1 MKPFLLSHPD
11 TMYNCSQV
19 YCSHSLVCKIA
30 VYGFVACSFSYL
42 LDIVIPF
49 QAHTSYPCGDPY
61 FGSSIVA
68 YGPQAIVSFV
78 KYIFVVHGL
87 RI

>member
-1 MKPFLLSHPD
+1 MKPFLSNHTD
-11 TMYNCSQV
+11 SMYNCSQV
-19 YCSHSLVCKIA
+19 GCSHPMVRKASI
-30 VYGFVACSFSYL
+30 YGFVACSFSYL